1 MFERNS
7 EKHVC
12 RICGAAV
19 QKDKKICECCEESFA
34 LCDLDNLL
42 NTKTAEP
49 NGGKPPSNAFK
60 KLNNMVK

>member
-34 LCDLDNLL
+34 LCGLDNLL

-49 NGGKPPSNAFK
+49 NGENRRQTLLKN
-60 KLNNMVK
+60 

>member
-19 QKDKKICECCEESFA
+19 QKDRKICDCCEESFA

-42 NTKTAEP
+42 NTKTAET
-49 NGGKPPSNAFK
+49 NGENRRQTLLKNRIIW
-60 KLNNMVK
+60 

>member
-49 NGGKPPSNAFK
+49 NG
-60 KLNNMVK
+60 

>member
-12 RICGAAV
+12 RICGATV
-19 QKDKKICECCEESFA
+19 QKDRKICDCCEESFA

-42 NTKTAEP
+42 NTKTAET
-49 NGGKPPSNAFK
+49 NGENRRQTLLKNRIIW
-60 KLNNMVK
+60 

>member
-42 NTKTAEP
+42 NAKTAEP
-49 NGGKPPSNAFK
+49 NGENRRETLLKN
-60 KLNNMVK
+60 

>member
-19 QKDKKICECCEESFA
+19 QKDKKNCECCEESFA

-49 NGGKPPSNAFK
+49 NVENRRQTLLKN
-60 KLNNMVK
+60 